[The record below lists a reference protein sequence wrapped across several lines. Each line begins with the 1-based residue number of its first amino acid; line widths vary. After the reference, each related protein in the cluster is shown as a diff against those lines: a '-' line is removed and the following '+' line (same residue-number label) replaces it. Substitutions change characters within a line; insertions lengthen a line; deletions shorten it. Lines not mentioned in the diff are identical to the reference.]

1 MNNYADPNTDF
12 GLEQE
17 LLVKA
22 LKEAEGQR
30 AVRIQGGSL
39 SPQGRFMVG
48 SGPGGALD
56 AALTRAMGEIGKPA
70 REQDMR
76 DLSSE
81 ETRRYDE
88 LSRQMNEPGT
98 VDYEDPAS
106 LAADNTRRMGVAS
119 QMSKLPMAKQMA
131 QTYLSKGAGF
141 PETLAQLR
149 MKQIEA
155 GQQNALRLQAAQ
167 EQQTARL
174 EQQRS
179 QAEISNQMKMMGL
192 GMQQQGL
199 DLKTAAAQTKVD
211 AAQEKKATQNDAYL
225 GSLNRL
231 EEIVNDVK
239 STPNLSA
246 ALGAIEGRLHPLI
259 AFSPAQKSNAASK
272 IKNLQEYLQTK
283 GLEDLRRAGVAPGS
297 VTEKEWSKFAARAG
311 NIDPTLDESNF
322 NRELDNLLRDVN
334 AARSKA
340 MSAPST
346 PSGGGAGGEVR
357 SFGGKTYTLKPGA
370 DSKLRSSWVEQ

>member
-39 SPQGRFMVG
+39 QNIGSGQMGYSVG

-98 VDYEDPAS
+98 VDYEDPQS
-106 LAADNTRRMGVAS
+106 MAADNARRMGVAS

-131 QTYLSKGAGF
+131 QTYLSKGAAF
-141 PETLAQLR
+141 PETVALMRA
-149 MKQIEA
+149 KQIEA

-167 EQQTARL
+167 EQQAARL
-174 EQQRS
+174 EQQRL
-179 QAEISNQMKMMGL
+179 QQEQNNQMKLMGL
-192 GMQQQGL
+192 GIQQQGL
-199 DLKTAAAQTKVD
+199 DLKTATAKAKED

-239 STPNLSA
+239 TTPNLSA

-334 AARSKA
+334 AARAKA
-340 MSAPST
+340 MLAPM
-346 PSGGGAGGEVR
+346 GGSEVR